1 MSFTLLVTSVGGEF
15 GPQLIQY
22 AQKSTRHNIKIVGVD
37 ASSNAIGRHYANTF
51 EKVPFGNQ
59 KDYVQAILEIIERNQ
74 VDLIL
79 PTSDEEALA
88 LSKEKINIEK
98 TGATLACSDYK
109 TLEILSN
116 KATCYKHLTEMGIHV
131 PSWKMVTSIEELI
144 EVLES
149 DLKVKGDLVVK
160 PASTASFLN

>member
-1 MSFTLLVTSVGGEF
+1 
-15 GPQLIQY
+15 
-22 AQKSTRHNIKIVGVD
+22 VD

-160 PASTASFLN
+160 PASTASFLI